1 MSLDLT
7 GIQSENEFYT
17 TYYLQEVLEGKIKD
31 EYSGW
36 ADQTGGERSP
46 DEVLGGLG
54 GDYFQR
60 QNQLLET
67 ESRSRRLQ
75 LQREALSPVLE
86 ALGYEMDPMLKKTR
100 DGRWLPVLA
109 QETRPDGGLQVCVVE
124 APPTEGEESPDP
136 LEQTPTAEQFE
147 GLRPEYASPND
158 ALEEIE
164 VTKNR
169 PLGTELAEVITKGLF
184 GLDEPPRYV
193 IVMSEDQILLLERS
207 KWQQRQLLRFETSE
221 ILSRADKGTLK
232 ATVSLLHRES
242 TCPEDAFSMI
252 EEIDEDARSQAFGV
266 SENLKYALRE
276 AIELLGNEAIWYIQN
291 VRKEKTYDDLDEEQ
305 LTTECLRYMYRL
317 LFLFYVEARPELGY
331 APMDSDEYLKGYS
344 VEHLRD
350 LEMIDLTT
358 EESRSGFYIHRSLDR
373 LFSMVFNGYPKHKAN
388 GQARGT
394 NGQVQADFDTEGSG
408 GEAGPDRH
416 TFEIEPL
423 RSHLFDPEQTELIDK
438 VKFRNETLQKVIR
451 LMSLSDPE
459 KRSSRERLS
468 YAALGI
474 GQLGAVYEG
483 LLSYSGFFAEEDLYE
498 VKEAGES
505 RDLLDVAYFVSEE
518 ELEDYSEEEIVFDG
532 DGRPLRHEKG
542 TFLYRLAGRE
552 REESASYYTPKSLT
566 ECLVKYSL
574 KELIGEDVS
583 DMGADEILDLTV
595 CEPAMGSGAFLNE
608 AVDQLAE
615 AYLQRKQEET
625 GERISHEKYGREKQ
639 KVKMYLADNNVFGV
653 DLNPVATEL
662 AEVSLWLNTI
672 YEQKPEDAEYGED
685 SPAFVPWFGMQ
696 LETGN
701 SLIGARRETYAP
713 DLLTD
718 SGGRGKPPWM
728 ETPPERVEPGEERTE
743 GDVYH
748 FLVPDYEMANYST
761 SGGPGDLAGEEIK
774 SLRSW
779 RRDLKNE
786 FDQEDLQA
794 LQSLSEAVDGLWEK
808 HARQQRRIREQ
819 TTDPIHVW
827 GQPEPDSMHPP
838 TTTRWKDEKWHTEMH
853 SEGRR
858 MSSPYRRLKLVMD
871 YWCALWFWPIEEH
884 GKAPTRQEWLMD
896 LQMILEGDLYE
907 TQTTAGEQQ
916 ALFESMEPEA
926 KQLAMDLKDEHGFVN
941 VDKLCDRN
949 PRLGIASKLAERYKF
964 FHWELEY
971 ADLFERRGGFD
982 LTIGNPPWVRIRWD
996 DDDILSEEE
1005 PRINLRN
1012 MSSTD
1017 VDTIR
1022 MEVIEE
1028 NKLRNDYLNAY
1039 EKIRG
1044 RQVFL
1049 NATQNYSYLKGSQT
1063 NLYKCFMAQAWKN
1076 SNPRG
1081 VSALITQQGTYNESK
1096 GESLRRVCYPR
1107 LKRLFMFQ
1115 NELELFDILHTRR
1128 FELQIFKEGTEEVGF
1143 DLITDLFSPSTID
1156 ASYQGQGAGR
1166 VPGLKDDNNEWETR
1180 GHPDRIL
1187 RIEKNDL
1194 AFFGSVLDGE
1204 ETAPLEARLL
1214 GVHSKQI
1221 MRVLRSFGRAKR
1233 QIGDLHEKVA
1243 ATEMW
1248 HETHDQEAGLIE
1260 ESPHFPS
1267 RIEDWIV
1274 SGATLYVS
1282 NPFYKCVHESYKNHH
1297 SYDAVHLPDISASYI
1312 PRTRFTPVRG
1322 DDRYRKSCKSLSW
1335 LDESRILDVPR
1346 VIFRK
1351 MMSVTGERTLT
1362 PAIIP
1367 AGPAHINGAFSIAF
1381 EDHAQVALA
1390 AGYMS
1395 GLPYD
1400 LFIKATK
1407 RSNMRYGLAKHLPLP
1422 YSEEIGLKIKAR
1434 ALLLNC
1440 LTTHYRSFWRECF
1453 DESFQT
1459 DGWTRADSR
1468 LDDAAF
1474 TSLSGEWNVETPL
1487 RLGYQRRQALVEMDV
1502 LTAKALGL
1510 QLDDLLDIYRLQF
1523 PVLQKHEGGTWY
1535 DRNGRIIYTNDSQ
1548 GRPGLGLSPEEWRKV
1563 KGQTTGTVEQTVED
1577 DTQPGGPTQRTIVYE
1592 APFTKCDREADYERA
1607 WEAFEGTREN
1617 ASPSSKVTSAS
1628 IPDTVDD
1635 LTDDH
1640 LWDALSANLP
1650 DDRPVDRHQL
1660 LEQAASTIG
1669 HDLTSGL
1676 RSRLNTYIRR
1686 QIDAERL
1693 VQINNWEKIQKA

>member
-36 ADQTGGERSP
+36 AGQTGGERSP

-136 LEQTPTAEQFE
+136 LEQTLTAEQFE
-147 GLRPEYASPND
+147 GLRPEYASAND

-164 VTKNR
+164 VRKNR
-169 PLGTELAEVITKGLF
+169 PLGTELGEVITKGLF

-207 KWQQRQLLRFETSE
+207 KWQQRQLLRFETGE

-423 RSHLFDPEQTELIDK
+423 RSHLFDPEQTPLLDG

-505 RDLLDVAYFVSEE
+505 RDLLDVAYFVGEE
-518 ELEDYSEEEIVFDG
+518 ELEDYSEEEIVFDE

-574 KELIGEDVS
+574 KELIGEDSS
-583 DMGADEILDLTV
+583 DMEADEILDLTV

-615 AYLQRKQEET
+615 AYLQRKQEEN

-748 FLVPDYEMANYST
+748 FLVPDYEMASYST
-761 SGGPGDLAGEEIK
+761 SGGPGDLAEEEIK

-779 RRDLKNE
+779 RRGLKNE
-786 FDQEDLQA
+786 FDQEGLQA

-827 GQPEPDSMHPP
+827 GQPEPDSMRPP

-871 YWCALWFWPIEEH
+871 YWCALWFWPIEKH

-926 KQLAMDLKDEHGFVN
+926 KQLAMELKDEHGFVN

-949 PRLGIASKLAERYKF
+949 PRLGIASELADRYKF

-971 ADLFERRGGFD
+971 ADLFKRRGGFD
-982 LTIGNPPWVRIRWD
+982 LTIGNPPWVKIRWD
-996 DDDILSEEE
+996 DEGVLSEAE
-1005 PRINLRN
+1005 PKIEVRDWSKTERN
-1012 MSSTD
+1012 RYREGI
-1017 VDTIR
+1017 V
-1022 MEVIEE
+1022 EE
-1028 NKLRNDYLNAY
+1028 NHLREEYLAAY
-1039 EKIRG
+1039 EADEAT
-1044 RQVFL
+1044 QNFL
-1049 NATQNYSYLKGSQT
+1049 NAQQN
-1063 NLYKCFMAQAWKN
+1063 
-1076 SNPRG
+1076 
-1081 VSALITQQGTYNESK
+1081 
-1096 GESLRRVCYPR
+1096 YPR
-1107 LKRLFMFQ
+1107 LKGGQANTYKCFIPQAWKIGQDSGVTGFLHPDGIYDDPGGGGFRKSVYPRLRRHYHFWNALFLFEDVHDQTEFSVNIYQ
-1115 NELELFDILHTRR
+1115 NSPQESVQFLNIANLYT
-1128 FELQIFKEGTEEVGF
+1128 
-1143 DLITDLFSPSTID
+1143 PSTIEACLNHD
-1156 ASYQGQGAGR
+1156 GSGSTPGKRDENHDWNTEGHADR
-1166 VPGLKDDNNEWETR
+1166 VVMVDDEA
-1180 GHPDRIL
+1180 L
-1187 RIEKNDL
+1187 RL
-1194 AFFGSVLDGE
+1194 FATLYDGE
-1204 ETAPLEARLL
+1204 DTAVREARLSV
-1214 GVHSKQI
+1214 VHSQQI
-1221 MRVLRSFGRAKR
+1221 LEVLRRFANQPKR
-1233 QIGDLHEKVA
+1233 LGDLKGEYKSTV
-1243 ATEMW
+1243 MFD
-1248 HETHDQEAGLIE
+1248 ETYAQEDGTIE
-1260 ESPHFPS
+1260 RDTQFIDNVKNWVLSGPHFF
-1267 RIEDWIV
+1267 V
-1274 SGATLYVS
+1274 AT
-1282 NPFYKCVHESYKNHH
+1282 PFYKTPREGCNNNQD
-1297 SYDAVHLPDISASYI
+1297 YDELALTSIPADYL
-1312 PRTRFTPVRG
+1312 PRTNYVPACSHIEYRRRTPTVPWENENGECEPVTQFYRFGNREMIGPSSVRTF
-1322 DDRYRKSCKSLSW
+1322 
-1335 LDESRILDVPR
+1335 VPT
-1346 VIFRK
+1346 VIPPG
-1351 MMSVTGERTLT
+1351 VG
-1362 PAIIP
+1362 
-1367 AGPAHINGAFSIAF
+1367 HINTTLGTAFKKTGRMLDYLCMAISVPVDFRVKSTGMTHANTTLINQLPVLP
-1381 EDHAQVALA
+1381 ED
-1390 AGYMS
+1390 
-1395 GLPYD
+1395 
-1400 LFIKATK
+1400 
-1407 RSNMRYGLAKHLPLP
+1407 
-1422 YSEEIGLKIKAR
+1422 SELREEMHVR
-1434 ALLLNC
+1434 ALLLNS
-1440 LTTHYRSFWRECF
+1440 LTTHYADLWEERWQDSFHDDTWLKDDPRLNAE
-1453 DESFQT
+1453 T
-1459 DGWTRADSR
+1459 DFSNLTGTWDW
-1468 LDDAAF
+1468 D
-1474 TSLSGEWNVETPL
+1474 TPL
-1487 RLGYQRRQALVEMDV
+1487 RTRYARRQARVELDV
-1502 LTAKALGL
+1502 LAAKALSLTLEEL
-1510 QLDDLLDIYRLQF
+1510 QTIYRVQF
-1523 PVLQKHEGGTWY
+1523 GVLRKWEENTWY
-1535 DRNGRIIYTNDSQ
+1535 DQNGRIIYTRNS
-1548 GRPGLGLSPEEWRKV
+1548 GLPGVGFKSRKWKKV
-1563 KGQTTGTVEQTVED
+1563 KDMESGTVEQKVED
-1577 DTQPGGPTQRTIVYE
+1577 NTQPGGPTERTIVYE
-1592 APFTKCDREADYERA
+1592 APFTKCDREEDYKRA
-1607 WEAFEGTREN
+1607 WEAFENR
-1617 ASPSSKVTSAS
+1617 K
-1628 IPDTVDD
+1628 
-1635 LTDDH
+1635 
-1640 LWDALSANLP
+1640 
-1650 DDRPVDRHQL
+1650 
-1660 LEQAASTIG
+1660 STAG
-1669 HDLTSGL
+1669 
-1676 RSRLNTYIRR
+1676 
-1686 QIDAERL
+1686 Q
-1693 VQINNWEKIQKA
+1693 